1 MSINNENNND
11 NESQLNLRQQ
21 SRTELKKF
29 SAKSLTD
36 LEPSKN
42 AHIAFNLELIDQ
54 DIKPIIC
61 KMKSLAYNFKDKVKR
76 TLAEQEAARIIR
88 KILSKWALAL
98 RVFHKQDGS
107 IRITKY

>member
-1 MSINNENNND
+1 
-11 NESQLNLRQQ
+11 
-21 SRTELKKF
+21 
-29 SAKSLTD
+29 
-36 LEPSKN
+36 
-42 AHIAFNLELIDQ
+42 
-54 DIKPIIC
+54 
-61 KMKSLAYNFKDKVKR
+61 MKSLAYNFKDKVKR